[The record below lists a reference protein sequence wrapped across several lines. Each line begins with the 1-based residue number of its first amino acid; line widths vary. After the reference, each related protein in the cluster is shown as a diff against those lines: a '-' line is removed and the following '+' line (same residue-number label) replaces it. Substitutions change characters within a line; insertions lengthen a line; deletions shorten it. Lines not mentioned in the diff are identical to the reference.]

1 MARNWIKTGFS
12 WIAAAVALAI
22 AFVAGLYIYVTV
34 TARPLHPDPQ
44 AVRSVGRVA
53 PSTTWVGAI
62 DRGRRI
68 ARAGLSTQNLPGL
81 SVAVGV
87 GGDVAWA
94 EGFGYADIDRQTIV
108 TPQTRFRIADVS
120 IPLTSAAAGLLVDK
134 KRLNLDHDIQAYVA
148 EFPEKQWPVTLR
160 QLMAHTAGVRN
171 DAGNEEPLSEH
182 CDRPVDGL
190 KRFANDPLRF
200 EPGTRFRSSSYG
212 WVLVSAAI
220 ESAAGEP
227 FFTFMR
233 TQIFEPLEMTGTRP
247 DSAKEAISD
256 RATFYFPRFGG
267 DTRYGPELA
276 REGDHSCLAG
286 AAAFLST
293 PSDLARFGMAF
304 GSGKI
309 VQPAT
314 VEVLETPQLLS
325 SGEHTEYGLGW
336 KIETVP
342 LAGAP
347 ARMASH
353 GTRPDFIGG
362 TASLLTFPE
371 RGLVVAVT
379 SNTGFANTRS
389 VALEIAEAFAAQMK
403 PPSSR

>member
-1 MARNWIKTGFS
+1 
-12 WIAAAVALAI
+12 V
-22 AFVAGLYIYVTV
+22 
-34 TARPLHPDPQ
+34 
-44 AVRSVGRVA
+44 
-53 PSTTWVGAI
+53 
-62 DRGRRI
+62 
-68 ARAGLSTQNLPGL
+68 
-81 SVAVGV
+81 
-87 GGDVAWA
+87 WA
-94 EGFGYADIDRQTIV
+94 EGFGYADIDKQTIV

-120 IPLTSAAAGLLVDK
+120 IPLTSAAVGLLLEK
-134 KRLNLDHDIQAYVA
+134 KRLNLDHDIQAYVP

-171 DAGNEEPLSEH
+171 DAGNEESLSEH
-182 CDRPVDGL
+182 CDRPADGL

-247 DSAKEAISD
+247 DSAKDAISD

-293 PSDLARFGMAF
+293 PSDLVRFGMAF
-304 GSGKI
+304 GRGRI

-314 VEVLETPQLLS
+314 VELLETPQLLS
-325 SGEHTEYGLGW
+325 SGEQTEYGLGW

-389 VALEIAEAFAAQMK
+389 IALEIADAFAAQMNGPVAK
-403 PPSSR
+403 